1 MNFSDQRFVD
11 IGQTLFI
18 EWAKTAQGLGTV
30 TEQERR
36 KIFFMSAQYAFEAT
50 EEFAKVFSDQ
60 EDI

>member
-1 MNFSDQRFVD
+1 MNFSNQRLVD

-18 EWAKTAQGLGTV
+18 EWSKTVQGLGTV

-36 KIFFMSAQYAFEAT
+36 EVFFLAAQYAFEAA
-50 EEFAKVFSDQ
+50 EEFVKVFSDQ